1 MLEGAVTYVQNN
13 ATLALFERRVF
24 TKAHTWAIYCV
35 PFINFQ
41 AANTALVNIQV
52 LREKWKS
59 KAESYTGYRNW
70 GKC

>member
-1 MLEGAVTYVQNN
+1 MCKTMRRLRCSSGECLQMLIHG
-13 ATLALFERRVF
+13 
-24 TKAHTWAIYCV
+24 HTCV

-59 KAESYTGYRNW
+59 KAESSTGYRNW